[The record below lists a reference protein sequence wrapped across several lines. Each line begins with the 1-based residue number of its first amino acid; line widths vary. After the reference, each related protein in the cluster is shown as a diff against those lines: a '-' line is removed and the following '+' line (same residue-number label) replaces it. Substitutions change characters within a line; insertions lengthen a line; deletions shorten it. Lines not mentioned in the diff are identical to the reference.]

1 MERNLLTLLL
11 GALSGHDEEDSMI
24 RHVAGVGEI
33 VDDIDAAVRF
43 YREDLQL
50 EVNHEPGE
58 SYATVSVSGIPHF
71 GIWLRS
77 RAAEIVYGDASEFER
92 IPLGFSVG
100 FEVDSVKSAEE
111 SLRLSGK
118 SVVQGLRVEPW
129 GQHTARFLTSS
140 GALCEVSET
149 PWARAIS
156 RDMELEAAT

>member
-1 MERNLLTLLL
+1 
-11 GALSGHDEEDSMI
+11 MI

-33 VDDIDAAVRF
+33 VDDIEAAVRF

-50 EVNHEPGE
+50 EVNHSPGE
-58 SYATVSVSGIPHF
+58 SYATVSVPGIAHF

-77 RAAEIVYGDASEFER
+77 RAAEIIYGDASEFER

-111 SLRLSGK
+111 SLRLSGR
-118 SVVQGLRVEPW
+118 SVVQGLRVESW
-129 GQHTARFLTSS
+129 GQQTARFVTSG

-149 PWARAIS
+149 PWARSIIH
-156 RDMELEAAT
+156 DVKVQPDT

>member
-1 MERNLLTLLL
+1 V
-11 GALSGHDEEDSMI
+11 I

-33 VDDIDAAVRF
+33 VDDIEAAVRF

-50 EVNHEPGE
+50 EVDHSPGE
-58 SYATVSVSGIPHF
+58 AYATVSVPGIAHF

-77 RAAEIVYGDASEFER
+77 RAAEIIYGDASEFER
-92 IPLGFSVG
+92 IPLGFSIG

-129 GQHTARFLTSS
+129 GQQTARFVTSS

-149 PWARAIS
+149 PWARSIS
-156 RDMELEAAT
+156 RDVEVQADT

>member
-1 MERNLLTLLL
+1 
-11 GALSGHDEEDSMI
+11 MI

-33 VDDIDAAVRF
+33 VDDIEAAVRF

-50 EVNHEPGE
+50 QVNHSPGE
-58 SYATVSVSGIPHF
+58 SYATVSVPGIAHF

-77 RAAEIVYGDASEFER
+77 RAAEIIFGDASEFER

-111 SLRLSGK
+111 SLRLSGR
-118 SVVQGLRVEPW
+118 SVVQGLRVESW
-129 GQHTARFLTSS
+129 GQQTARFVTSG

-149 PWARAIS
+149 PWARSIS
-156 RDMELEAAT
+156 HDVKVQPGA

>member
-1 MERNLLTLLL
+1 
-11 GALSGHDEEDSMI
+11 MI

-33 VDDIDAAVRF
+33 VDDIEAAVRF

-50 EVNHEPGE
+50 EVNHNPGE
-58 SYATVSVSGIPHF
+58 SYATVSVPGIAHF

-77 RAAEIVYGDASEFER
+77 RAAEIIYGDASEFER
-92 IPLGFSVG
+92 IPLGFSIG

-118 SVVQGLRVEPW
+118 SIVQGLRAESW
-129 GQHTARFLTSS
+129 GQQTARFVTSG

-149 PWARAIS
+149 PWARSIS
-156 RDMELEAAT
+156 HDVEVQADT

>member
-1 MERNLLTLLL
+1 
-11 GALSGHDEEDSMI
+11 MI

-43 YREDLQL
+43 YREELQL
-50 EVNHEPGE
+50 EVNHSPGE
-58 SYATVSVSGIPHF
+58 SYATVSVSGVPHF

-92 IPLGFSVG
+92 IALGFCVG

-111 SLRLSGK
+111 SLRASGK
-118 SVVQGLRVEPW
+118 SVVQGIREESW
-129 GQHTARFLTSS
+129 GQRTARFLTSS

-149 PWARAIS
+149 PWARAIL
-156 RDMELEAAT
+156 RDMELQTGT